1 MLTVE
6 RALGPRRRCR
16 VRCSD
21 RADGDAGDPSFLGSE
36 RDRWSLPHQVHGAA
50 VTLVSTPGEG
60 TGGPVD
66 ALVTDRAGPVLAVRT
81 ADCVPIA
88 VYGSSSVAAVHAGWK
103 GLEAG
108 VVEAAVAEMRRIDGG
123 PFRAVVG
130 PHIGTAAYEFGSA
143 DLRRLAD
150 RWGDEIIG
158 RTASGTPALDL
169 GAAVETVLRGCDVGL
184 DHRVGRCTATDA
196 RYYSH
201 RARREPER
209 MVMLVELLEGGD
221 VDG

>member
-66 ALVTDRAGPVLAVRT
+66 ALVTDRAGPVLAIRT

-123 PFRAVVG
+123 PPHRHGRLRVRQRRPAPSRRPVGRRDHRSHSVGHPGSRPRGSGRDRA
-130 PHIGTAAYEFGSA
+130 AW
-143 DLRRLAD
+143 LRR
-150 RWGDEIIG
+150 RPRSPG
-158 RTASGTPALDL
+158 RTLYGDRRPLLLASGPARARAHGDAG
-169 GAAVETVLRGCDVGL
+169 GAARG
-184 DHRVGRCTATDA
+184 R
-196 RYYSH
+196 
-201 RARREPER
+201 
-209 MVMLVELLEGGD
+209 
-221 VDG
+221 